1 MDMTRRARRGTAWT
15 RIMAAVCLGVPGPVY
30 GQVLLEHPFTVHARG
45 EAVASITAG
54 CGSCDWAVAGR
65 EAIALKVAVDSRYSQ
80 HVLLT
85 RGEAPAEYRI
95 LLGTLMAGRHQL
107 TIERDGSR
115 SAKDA
120 GGARIGRV
128 SIESFD
134 SDTAEYP
141 WLSRAPILHARPG
154 TVERFSDVPLMMYA
168 ETVHDNSGY
177 RYTVIFSHEDG
188 GTPTDRL
195 MATWGRSTDIEFA
208 YGISGASRD
217 SAAGE
222 YQGVDHEIRPFRGN
236 RDNGH
241 PLVWVAT
248 DNNMFSDN
256 GPDGAIRFAPAPYLV
271 TLDGVSREAV
281 MDANPWLYEVM
292 SAELTREGRIDAG
305 AQPGSGTV
313 PDPRRFAYL
322 EACGDVHDATI
333 AFDVAVQSAGSE
345 VTWHATDRGDARFRI
360 ARSGCFRAAVPLP
373 AGATAAAIS
382 GIRARAYTRPPR
394 EGDRP
399 LPDGTGRVTLR
410 RLNAVFMLGEDF
422 KPVRSSL
429 RWTGTLELKGESP
442 PATIPTTPR

>member
-1 MDMTRRARRGTAWT
+1 
-15 RIMAAVCLGVPGPVY
+15 
-30 GQVLLEHPFTVHARG
+30 
-45 EAVASITAG
+45 
-54 CGSCDWAVAGR
+54 
-65 EAIALKVAVDSRYSQ
+65 
-80 HVLLT
+80 
-85 RGEAPAEYRI
+85 
-95 LLGTLMAGRHQL
+95 
-107 TIERDGSR
+107 
-115 SAKDA
+115 
-120 GGARIGRV
+120 
-128 SIESFD
+128 
-134 SDTAEYP
+134 
-141 WLSRAPILHARPG
+141 
-154 TVERFSDVPLMMYA
+154 
-168 ETVHDNSGY
+168 
-177 RYTVIFSHEDG
+177 
-188 GTPTDRL
+188 

-442 PATIPTTPR
+442 PAPIPTTSR